1 MTCFFLV
8 VTILVAPPVDS
19 RAGETAAR
27 LNVQPMAAPK
37 PALKYVLLPE
47 VREMNPGNAAQWYVR
62 CFQEQRNF
70 FFSKQAN
77 ADRARYRALPL
88 AELPVEKLRQYGGFA
103 LTQADWAARL
113 DTVDWEVLQRVQTE
127 GLDVLLPELGPLEV
141 LATALQVRFR
151 GQVAGRHF
159 EEAAG
164 TAKTMFA
171 LARHLGDYPA
181 EAANLI
187 GLSAAHLTLDTLE
200 EMVQQP
206 GCPNLYWAV
215 TDLPCPLVDLR
226 KGLQGQRAM
235 VAAELRPLR
244 DDTPMTEAEME
255 KFVSRLS
262 GTLGFAREQ
271 AGQSFRSLRSLL
283 RARVKDPERVRA
295 ARRRLI
301 EAGATEDL
309 VALVQAVLLH
319 YWDGS
324 KVYAD
329 QVLRFPPAQ
338 VILLDEKRAYEI
350 RRDEGMKLL
359 GLAPWQIDVLT
370 SSGKIERE
378 GDGLFADL
386 LPDVIKVRRQ
396 QGLVEQRI
404 ALLRHVEAL
413 RLYAAAHD
421 GRLPDKLAD
430 VPVPLPAD
438 PFTGKP
444 FHYQRDGATA
454 HLRGNRPPGDAK
466 KAAYNGHYEVIVQ
479 KSDVRSQRTEVPNR
493 RSARN

>member
-77 ADRARYRALPL
+77 AARARYRALSL
-88 AELPVEKLRQYGGFA
+88 AELRKENLRQYGGFA

-113 DTVDWEVLQRVQTE
+113 ATVDWEVLQRVQTE
-127 GLDVLLPELGPLEV
+127 GLDLLLPELGPIEI
-141 LATALQVRFR
+141 LATALQVRLR
-151 GQVAGRHF
+151 GQVAGQHF
-159 EEAAG
+159 DEAVG

-171 LARHLGDYPA
+171 LARHLGEYPA
-181 EAANLI
+181 GAANRI
-187 GLSAAHLTLDTLE
+187 GLSTAQLALDTLE
-200 EMVQQP
+200 EMLQQP
-206 GCPNLYWAV
+206 GCPNLYWAL

-226 KGLQGQRAM
+226 RGLQGDSAL

-244 DDTPMTEAEME
+244 DDAPMTEADVE
-255 KFVSRLS
+255 KVVSRLS
-262 GTLGFAREQ
+262 GALGFAREQ
-271 AGQSFRSLRSLL
+271 AGQSLQNLRARL

-301 EAGATEDL
+301 DAGSTEGL
-309 VALVQAVLLH
+309 VPLVQAILLH

-324 KVYAD
+324 KKIYAD
-329 QVLRFPPAQ
+329 QVLSFRPAQ
-338 VILLDEKRAYEI
+338 VVLLDEKRAYEI
-350 RRDEGMKLL
+350 GRDEALKLL

-370 SSGKIERE
+370 SGGGTERE
-378 GDGLFADL
+378 GEALFADL
-386 LPDVIKVRRQ
+386 VPQVIKLRRQ
-396 QGLVEQRI
+396 QAGLEQRI
-404 ALLRHVEAL
+404 GLLRHVEAL
-413 RLYAAAHD
+413 RLYA
-421 GRLPDKLAD
+421 
-430 VPVPLPAD
+430 
-438 PFTGKP
+438 
-444 FHYQRDGATA
+444 
-454 HLRGNRPPGDAK
+454 
-466 KAAYNGHYEVIVQ
+466 
-479 KSDVRSQRTEVPNR
+479 
-493 RSARN
+493 